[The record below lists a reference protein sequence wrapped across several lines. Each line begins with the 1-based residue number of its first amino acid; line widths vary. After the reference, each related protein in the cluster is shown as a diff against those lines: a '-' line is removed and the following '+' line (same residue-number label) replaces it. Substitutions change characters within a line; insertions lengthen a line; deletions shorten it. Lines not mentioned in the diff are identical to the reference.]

1 MAIVTAIAMV
11 ATAAMGAMSSIQEGK
26 AMEAKADAEARAV
39 EQQGRISAANDRMEG
54 ARALARANMIAAAQA
69 AQAGASG
76 FGAARWA
83 GMGTLGA
90 AMQLNTLRAGLE
102 DMQSFQTNSML
113 AIAMS
118 QQNALNLRWGG
129 KVAKQ
134 AKNMEAAGTMVG
146 AASSY
151 GQMGGFTSE
160 FYGTGTG
167 ASTRAVDMTVYPVK
181 MS

>member
-11 ATAAMGAMSSIQEGK
+11 ATAAMSAMSSRQQGK
-26 AMEAKADAEARAV
+26 AMEQKANAQARVV
-39 EQQGRISAANDRMEG
+39 EQQARISAANDRMEG
-54 ARALARANMIAAAQA
+54 ANALARANMIAAAQA

-76 FGAARWA
+76 FSSGI
-83 GMGTLGA
+83 GSLGA

-113 AIAMS
+113 AIAMGH
-118 QQNALNLRWGG
+118 QNALDIRWGG

-134 AKNMEAAGTMVG
+134 QANMEALTTMTKAVG
-146 AASSY
+146 SY

-167 ASTRAVDMTVYPVK
+167 
-181 MS
+181 